1 MHFQAARDAQRAA
14 VYLQQAAESA
24 RRRSAYREARLHDER
39 ALALLGQ
46 QPAGHERTERARKL
60 ALRIGLG
67 SVMVAAQGWGAPEV
81 DKNAHVFGARDLVP
95 RAG

>member
-1 MHFQAARDAQRAA
+1 MHFEAARDAQRAA

-24 RRRSAYREARLHDER
+24 RRRSAYREARLHYER

-46 QPAGHERTERARKL
+46 QPAGHERTEREL

-81 DKNAHVFGARDLVP
+81 ERRVRFGRANLVP